1 MKDTYYSCPGT
12 EVGGKLTSQPQHSLW
27 GGRRSHK
34 KNGEGGC
41 ADRGEE
47 YSPLVGEGGR
57 AGQDLRVGV
66 NCCVAEIN
74 LDLLIPLPPFP
85 QCWDYRHDSH
95 AWLYSC
101 LF

>member
-1 MKDTYYSCPGT
+1 M
-12 EVGGKLTSQPQHSLW
+12 
-27 GGRRSHK
+27 
-34 KNGEGGC
+34 
-41 ADRGEE
+41 
-47 YSPLVGEGGR
+47 GEGGR
-57 AGQDLRVGV
+57 VGQDLRVGV

-85 QCWDYRHDSH
+85 QRWDYRHDSH